1 MNRLRKLL
9 LLVLML
15 ILPLQGLAVAY
26 APMHKALAQST
37 EAMPCHSAGH
47 DQHAAHHAAHLTD
60 VVPAD
65 GNSTDTSHA
74 GSDTSHSCCH
84 QVFTGIS
91 SRVLPAP
98 AHKFSDVSLFVL
110 PLFTLFIPDSPDR
123 PPRG

>member
-1 MNRLRKLL
+1 MNRFRKLL
-9 LLVLML
+9 VFVLML

-47 DQHAAHHAAHLTD
+47 DQPAAHHADAL
-60 VVPAD
+60 PAD

-74 GSDTSHSCCH
+74 SGDTSHSCCH

-110 PLFTLFIPDSPDR
+110 PLFTLFIHDSPDR